1 VARKKSTTESLDKSK
16 PRRIKGEGSISERKD
31 GTWTG
36 RIDLGTRPD
45 GKRNIKCFYGKKRIE
60 VQKKMKEFQKMYES
74 QAAEAYKQTV
84 EEYMFNWLEVFKKP
98 DLADSSYDTLEDTI
112 KNQIVPY
119 IGFVQL
125 ANLRPELVQ
134 QMLNT
139 LSEKGL
145 SESIVRKAYMAV
157 KACFRNVVAKG
168 YMSNDPMLDVKL
180 PKIDNK
186 EIDVDEDV
194 DDDDEKDDEEA
205 DVKFLKEA
213 DVRLLYKTC
222 MQFDSNGE
230 LDFRYGPH
238 LALILFTGMRVG
250 EALALTWRDVDFEK
264 KSIRVKK
271 ALNRVKDRSKPLTE
285 DGKYQYKTIIKTP
298 KTEASERTIYLCSQ
312 ALEILNFLKE
322 YNHPRSDK
330 EAIYVKMHDGKK
342 KISRNV
348 LTKHLQRMLYILDA
362 DNQDI
367 GVHGL
372 RHTFAT
378 MMFNA
383 NIDVKTISKIL
394 GHASVEITYN
404 IYIHVIKSLKQSA
417 VSALELTIL

>member
-1 VARKKSTTESLDKSK
+1 MARKKSTTESLDKSK
-16 PRRIKGEGSISERKD
+16 SRRVKGEGSISERKD

-45 GKRNIKCFYGKKRIE
+45 GKRNIKCFYGKSRTE
-60 VQKKMKEFQKMYES
+60 VQKKMKEFRKMYES
-74 QAAEAYKQTV
+74 SAAEAYKQTV
-84 EEYMFNWLEVFKKP
+84 EEYMFTWLEVFKKP
-98 DLADSSYDTLEDTI
+98 DLEGSSYDTLEGTV

-125 ANLRPELVQ
+125 ANLRPDLIQ
-134 QMLNT
+134 SMLNT
-139 LSEKGL
+139 LVERGL
-145 SESIVRKAYMAV
+145 SESTVRKAYIAV

-168 YMSNDPMLDVKL
+168 HMSNDPLIDVKL
-180 PKIDNK
+180 PKFKKVN
-186 EIDVDEDV
+186 VDEIEDEDKDV
-194 DDDDEKDDEEA
+194 R
-205 DVKFLKEA
+205 FLEDA

-222 MQFDSNGE
+222 MQLDSNGN

-250 EALALTWRDVDFEK
+250 EALALTWQDVDFEK
-264 KSIRVKK
+264 KTVRIKK
-271 ALNRVKDRSKPLTE
+271 ALQRSKDRSKPLTLE
-285 DGKYQYKTIIKTP
+285 GKHQYKTIIKPP
-298 KTEASERTIYLCSQ
+298 KTEASKRTVYLCSQ
-312 ALEILNFLKE
+312 AIEVLNFLKE
-322 YNHPRSDK
+322 YNHPSSEK
-330 EAIYVKMHDGKK
+330 EAIFVMMHKGKK
-342 KISRNV
+342 KIGSTV
-348 LTKHLQRMLYILDA
+348 LTKHLQNMLSILDA

-378 MMFNA
+378 MLFNA
-383 NIDVKTISKIL
+383 DNKVKTISEIL
-394 GHASVEITYN
+394 GHASVDITYK